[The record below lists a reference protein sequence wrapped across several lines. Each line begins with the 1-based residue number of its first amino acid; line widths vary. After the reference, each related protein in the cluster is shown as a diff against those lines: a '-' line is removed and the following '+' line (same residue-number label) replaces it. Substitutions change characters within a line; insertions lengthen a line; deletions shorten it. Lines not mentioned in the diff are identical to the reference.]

1 MEKGSTREQI
11 LAVALD
17 LFSVNGFEATSTA
30 QLAEAVGLRKAS
42 LYSHFENKQA
52 ILDALVE
59 ALTAEYEQH
68 SLFARADWN
77 DPDFTRPLKN
87 RPVEEIMAGIRGQIA
102 YIIHDPR
109 ISKARKMLTIEQFR
123 NEELKNIHAKRSYED
138 ILRYH
143 EGMVRFLIGEGI
155 LKDGDVS
162 IMAAQLAW
170 PISILVYLCDREPER
185 EAEALA
191 FADRHVRQFFTIYGT

>member
-1 MEKGSTREQI
+1 M
-11 LAVALD
+11 
-17 LFSVNGFEATSTA
+17 
-30 QLAEAVGLRKAS
+30 GLRKAS

-87 RPVEEIMAGIRGQIA
+87 RPVEEIMA
-102 YIIHDPR
+102 
-109 ISKARKMLTIEQFR
+109 
-123 NEELKNIHAKRSYED
+123 
-138 ILRYH
+138 
-143 EGMVRFLIGEGI
+143 
-155 LKDGDVS
+155 
-162 IMAAQLAW
+162 AQLAW